1 MTPDLIARRYRAV
14 SAIGRGGMGMVW
26 LCRDELL
33 NRDVAVKAVRT
44 LPGESSLGAA
54 RAMREARSAAALNH
68 ENAVAIFDV
77 VDHDGSP
84 WLVMEYVAGQSLA
97 QLVTEEGPLSP
108 QVVARF
114 GGQLAAAL
122 GQAHG
127 LGIIH
132 RDIKPGNVLIT
143 TDGRAKI
150 SDFGIAR
157 RDQDEQLTQVG
168 LMTGT
173 PAYFSPELARGADP
187 SRASDVYALGATLY
201 TAVEG
206 RTPYEGDSN
215 AINVLRRIDT
225 SEPRPVYHAGPL
237 RPALAAM
244 MAPTPETRWTMH
256 QSHARLRDIAAGRSA
271 TRAAEQAAAA
281 PAAAAPAFRERVQAA
296 PTSASPV
303 SAPPDRGS
311 RTRIPLIAAAALAVV
326 MLGGLGAFLLLDGDA
341 ERAAG
346 SSQDT
351 PSEPSSTN
359 GTPAVG
365 KQVTANQMVDFV
377 NGYFA
382 TMPRG
387 TDQGW
392 AQLAPRMQAE
402 VGRGSYNAFWGSI
415 RDVRVAG
422 ADAHPRNLTVSL
434 DITYT
439 RADGSVSRQR
449 QLLTL
454 QRRGGGLLI
463 ASDEVLR
470 S

>member
-1 MTPDLIARRYRAV
+1 MTPDLIARRYRVV

-97 QLVTEEGPLSP
+97 QLVAEEGPLSP
-108 QVVARF
+108 QRVARF
-114 GGQLAAAL
+114 GEQLAAAL

-244 MAPTPETRWTMH
+244 MAPRPETRWTMH
-256 QSHARLRDIAAGRSA
+256 QSRARLRDIAA
-271 TRAAEQAAAA
+271 AA
-281 PAAAAPAFRERVQAA
+281 PAVAAPQFSGPA
-296 PTSASPV
+296 
-303 SAPPDRGS
+303 PDRGS
-311 RTRIPLIAAAALAVV
+311 RTRIPLIPAAVLAVV
-326 MLGGLGAFLLLDGDA
+326 MLAGLGAFLLLDGDA
-341 ERAAG
+341 KPAG
-346 SSQDT
+346 SAHEARQA
-351 PSEPSSTN
+351 PSSASPS
-359 GTPAVG
+359 GGDRTPAVG
-365 KQVTANQMVDFV
+365 NQVTANQMVDFV

-382 TMPRG
+382 TMPGG

-392 AQLAPRMQAE
+392 VQLAPRMQAE
-402 VGRGSYNAFWGSI
+402 VGRGGYNAFWGSI

-422 ADAHPRNLTVSL
+422 ASAHPKKLTVSL

-439 RADGSVSRQR
+439 RADGSVSRER

-454 QRRGGGLLI
+454 QGRGGRLLI

>member
-1 MTPDLIARRYRAV
+1 MTPDLIASRYRAV
-14 SAIGRGGMGMVW
+14 SAIGRGGMGTVW
-26 LCRDELL
+26 LCRDEVL
-33 NRDVAVKAVRT
+33 NRDVAVKQVRT
-44 LPGESSLGAA
+44 LPGESSLGTA

-84 WLVMEYVAGQSLA
+84 WLVMEYVEGHSLA

-108 QVVARF
+108 QRVARF
-114 GGQLAAAL
+114 GAQLAAAL
-122 GQAHG
+122 GQAHD

-132 RDIKPGNVLIT
+132 RDVKPGNVLIT
-143 TDGRAKI
+143 KDGRAKI

-225 SEPRPVYHAGPL
+225 SEPRSVYHAGPL
-237 RPALAAM
+237 RPALAGM
-244 MAPTPETRWTMH
+244 MAPKPESRWTMND
-256 QSHARLRDIAAGRSA
+256 SRDRLRDIAADRSA
-271 TRAAEQAAAA
+271 TETVA
-281 PAAAAPAFRERVQAA
+281 PAPAPSPLA
-296 PTSASPV
+296 PNPL
-303 SAPPDRGS
+303 APERGS
-311 RTRIPLIAAAALAVV
+311 RARTPLIAAAVLAVV
-326 MLGGLGAFLLLDGDA
+326 IVTGLGGFLLLDGDA
-341 ERAAG
+341 EHAAG
-346 SSQDT
+346 PSQDT
-351 PSEPSSTN
+351 PRRASESASESASDPSSPN
-359 GTPAVG
+359 GTRDVRTRVA
-365 KQVTANQMVDFV
+365 ANQMEDFV
-377 NGYFA
+377 KGYFA
-382 TMPRG
+382 TMPGG

-392 AQLAPRMQAE
+392 RQLAPRMRAE

-415 RDVRVAG
+415 RDVRVAN
-422 ADAHPRNLTVSL
+422 ASAHPENLTVSL

-439 RADGSVSRQR
+439 RSDGSVSRER

-454 QRRGGGLLI
+454 QKSGGELLI
-463 ASDEVLR
+463 ASDEVL
-470 S
+470 SS

>member
-14 SAIGRGGMGMVW
+14 SAIGRGGMGTVW
-26 LCRDELL
+26 LCRDEVL
-33 NRDVAVKAVRT
+33 NRDVAVKQVRT
-44 LPGESSLGAA
+44 LPGESSLGTA

-77 VDHDGSP
+77 VDHDGHP
-84 WLVMEYVAGQSLA
+84 WLVMEYVEGQSLA
-97 QLVTEEGPLSP
+97 HLVAEDGPLSP
-108 QVVARF
+108 QIVARF
-114 GGQLAAAL
+114 GEQLAAAL

-132 RDIKPGNVLIT
+132 RDVKPANVLIT

-244 MAPTPETRWTMH
+244 MAPTPESRWTMH
-256 QSHARLRDIAAGRSA
+256 ESRRRLSDVAAGRSA
-271 TRAAEQAAAA
+271 S
-281 PAAAAPAFRERVQAA
+281 
-296 PTSASPV
+296 TSPKTATPK
-303 SAPPDRGS
+303 SATPDQRN
-311 RTRIPLIAAAALAVV
+311 RTRTPVTLAVV
-326 MLGGLGAFLLLDGDA
+326 LTLVMLAGLGAFILFDGDA
-341 ERAAG
+341 KDAAV
-346 SSQDT
+346 SSPEAPH
-351 PSEPSSTN
+351 PSEASSPK
-359 GTPAVG
+359 GTPDVDKPGVDKKA
-365 KQVTANQMVDFV
+365 TATQMVDFV
-377 NGYFA
+377 NRYFA
-382 TMPRG
+382 TMPGG
-387 TDQGW
+387 TDKGW
-392 AQLAPRMQAE
+392 TQLAPRMQAE
-402 VGRGSYNAFWGSI
+402 VGRGSYNGFWGSI
-415 RDVRVAG
+415 RDVRVAS
-422 ADAHPRNLTVSL
+422 ASAHPKDLTVSI

-439 RADGSVSRQR
+439 RADGSVSRER

-454 QRRGGGLLI
+454 QWRRGVLLI
-463 ASDEVLR
+463 ASDEVL
-470 S
+470 SS

>member
-1 MTPDLIARRYRAV
+1 MTPDLIASRYRAL
-14 SAIGRGGMGMVW
+14 SAIGRGGMGTVW
-26 LCRDELL
+26 LCRDEVL
-33 NRDVAVKAVRT
+33 NRDVAVKQVRT
-44 LPGESSLGAA
+44 LPGESSLGTA

-84 WLVMEYVAGQSLA
+84 WLVMEYVEGQSLA
-97 QLVTEEGPLSP
+97 QLITEEGPLSP
-108 QVVARF
+108 QRVARF
-114 GGQLAAAL
+114 GAQLAAAL

-132 RDIKPGNVLIT
+132 RDVKPSNVLIT
-143 TDGRAKI
+143 KDGRAKI
-150 SDFGIAR
+150 TDFGIAR
-157 RDQDEQLTQVG
+157 RDQDEQLTQIG

-225 SEPRPVYHAGPL
+225 SEPRSVYHAGPL
-237 RPALAAM
+237 RPALAGM
-244 MAPTPETRWTMH
+244 MAPRPQTRWTMND
-256 QSHARLRDIAAGRSA
+256 SRDRLREIAAGRSA
-271 TRAAEQAAAA
+271 TETAA
-281 PAAAAPAFRERVQAA
+281 PAPAPEPPA
-296 PTSASPV
+296 PEPL
-303 SAPPDRGS
+303 APERGS
-311 RTRIPLIAAAALAVV
+311 RASTLLVAAALLAVV
-326 MLGGLGAFLLLDGDA
+326 MLTGFGGFLLLDDDA
-341 ERAAG
+341 EHVAG
-346 SSQDT
+346 PSHDT
-351 PSEPSSTN
+351 PGRASEPAGELPSDSVSDPSSPK
-359 GTPAVG
+359 GSPEVRSG
-365 KQVTANQMVDFV
+365 VTSNQMEDFV
-377 NGYFA
+377 KGYFA
-382 TMPRG
+382 TMPGG

-392 AQLAPRMQAE
+392 RKLAPRMQAE

-415 RDVRVAG
+415 RDVRVAN
-422 ADAHPRNLTVSL
+422 ASAHREDLTVSL
-434 DITYT
+434 DIIYT
-439 RADGSVSRQR
+439 RSDGSFSRES

-454 QRRGGGLLI
+454 QMRGGGLLI

>member
-1 MTPDLIARRYRAV
+1 MTPDLIASRYRAL
-14 SAIGRGGMGMVW
+14 SAIGRGGMGTVW

-33 NRDVAVKAVRT
+33 NRDVAVKQVRT
-44 LPGESSLGAA
+44 LPGESSLGTA
-54 RAMREARSAAALNH
+54 RAMREARSAAALHH

-84 WLVMEYVAGQSLA
+84 WLVMEYVEGQSLA

-108 QVVARF
+108 QRVARF
-114 GGQLAAAL
+114 GAQLAAAL
-122 GQAHG
+122 GQAHD

-132 RDIKPGNVLIT
+132 RDIKPSNVLIT
-143 TDGRAKI
+143 RDGRAKI

-215 AINVLRRIDT
+215 AINVLRRIDS

-237 RPALAAM
+237 RPALAGM
-244 MAPTPETRWTMH
+244 MAPTPGARWTMGH
-256 QSHARLRDIAAGRSA
+256 SREALRDIAAGRSA
-271 TRAAEQAAAA
+271 RSVPA
-281 PAAAAPAFRERVQAA
+281 PVPTPALAPVPA
-296 PTSASPV
+296 PESATP
-303 SAPPDRGS
+303 APLGRGNKA
-311 RTRIPLIAAAALAVV
+311 RTLLIAAAVLVV
-326 MLGGLGAFLLLDGDA
+326 VIVTGLLGFLLFDGDA
-341 ERAAG
+341 ERAAAPSAPVSRG
-346 SSQDT
+346 QASESSG
-351 PSEPSSTN
+351 PN
-359 GTPAVG
+359 GTPEVRHRVAA
-365 KQVTANQMVDFV
+365 KQMEDFV

-382 TMPRG
+382 TMPGG

-392 AQLAPRMQAE
+392 RQLAPRMQAE
-402 VGRGSYNAFWGSI
+402 VGRGSYDAFWGSI
-415 RDVRVAG
+415 RDVQVTNAS
-422 ADAHPRNLTVSL
+422 AHPKNLTVSL

-439 RADGSVSRQR
+439 RADGSVSRES

-463 ASDEVLR
+463 ASDEVLG